1 MEGVHWRMDGVMW
14 GEGQMGWCGDAWLH
28 AHVLGHGG
36 GYWMAG
42 RVGGDAQGM
51 ECGAIGWSGSMDGL
65 GVMA

>member
-36 GYWMAG
+36 GYWMTG
-42 RVGGDAQGM
+42 RVGWSVVRLDGV
-51 ECGAIGWSGSMDGL
+51 GAWMDL
-65 GVMA
+65 V